1 MKSGNIPSPKPKAR
15 AHGTHGPA
23 GRNEKRKLHPPGAAL
38 TSKEIGDTNSAGQI
52 LVFHSPLSG
61 SSCTTS
67 LANVAW
73 NIASTGRSVLLVDF
87 NLHSPELREYFSPL
101 FGLRGGRP
109 QGLVDM
115 ITDVIAGCHVPGAD
129 PAEVCARGADLSDQ
143 VEQLSRWPVIPG
155 VPEGEI
161 GYLGPGSHHTARL
174 TQLDTIHG
182 SGFARGAL
190 STRFLRE
197 LRTALLDS
205 GYDHVLVDTAPGNGL
220 LGRRCA
226 AVLADQVALCLTLNT
241 TAIHKSARIAAELRT
256 EAPHVP
262 VRPILTRVDLEL
274 PNLDELRDRAY
285 ETFAPWVEASEDDP
299 WRYWGRAEI
308 PYKARIAERLTLAAF
323 LERTWMPSSLF
334 HAYERLTSI
343 LTGGAVP
350 RGRHLTQEQSE
361 QVRLVFEQI
370 RHGAVASVILL
381 ADSRDRSWADWVQP
395 QLEWVGIRVTR
406 PRTDGAPPPDTGG
419 HGIIMVLVSAHL
431 HGSAAF
437 GLLHRLLETAPQQG
451 GNGTHRVLG
460 VTIDEGA
467 PPDGFPEAEWINLR
481 IREEEDARGA
491 LLARFDPRFP
501 SHRSRGPGQGPS
513 YPGAPNPEL
522 ISNAPHGN
530 QNFSGREGFLERL
543 RDLLGQGME
552 DKPPVVLV
560 GMQGS
565 GKSEIV
571 REFVRRFRSDY
582 DLIWWISADRP
593 EKVESSLEELA
604 ATLAERFPDHRS
616 PEADPV
622 LAALRAGR
630 PLNRWLLVYD
640 NAGPP
645 GALDALIPH
654 DHGHVIITSYDRDW
668 EAYGHRRCL
677 QVGPFSEDEVVEL
690 FRDRLS
696 EIDAETALALSRRLG
711 HLPAQLHR
719 ALEWLNS
726 GQRLDGAAEAVAE
739 YTRLLDEREPSVVRG
754 AGSFEERLSSSLA
767 LDELEQYHPA
777 SLCLIR
783 LAAHLSPDGVPED
796 LLRSPR
802 AVSEYTEADPRY
814 RTGRVNFNHV
824 HFQLTRVLLMDFDRQ
839 LKMFSVHPAV
849 QEVVRD
855 RIPAGE
861 RARVRESVRQVLASY
876 APHDEEADDPRH
888 DHRYQNL
895 RWQIVPSG
903 ASLSGDDEVRR
914 WLVNQVRYHHRKG
927 ELEAALELGTP
938 LLSAWTDTFGERDRL
953 RLHLATQLANV
964 HRSRGEHR
972 EAGRLNS
979 RTLEL
984 QREVLGERHP
994 FTLLTRRG
1002 MGADLRALGRFA
1014 SALEHDRETYSAY
1027 LAGRG
1032 PHHQHTLLAE
1042 HNLALSLSAAGDY
1055 AEALRV
1061 GEGAHR
1067 VTREILG
1074 HRHPYT
1080 WILSSATATYRRR
1093 TGEYVM
1099 AHRQIHQAAGM
1110 LRRTIGELSS
1120 HTLHARKELAVNERL
1135 VGDPEQALERIRRT
1149 HEQHR
1154 GEYGDEHPR
1163 SLAMA
1168 LALAAGLAAADRY
1181 DLALHQARTC
1191 VDGYTG
1197 VFGPDHPF
1205 TLAARANLAA
1215 YACRTGHVGEAETQA
1230 RWAHE
1235 GLCSDPQVG
1244 EVHPLALG
1252 AAVNLANALVAKGE
1266 ITEAVALDVRT
1277 QEELH
1282 QVCGTQHPHYEL
1294 AYANYLNS
1302 TARHMGDSVSER
1314 GHIDLEVPEI

>member
-1 MKSGNIPSPKPKAR
+1 M
-15 AHGTHGPA
+15 
-23 GRNEKRKLHPPGAAL
+23 
-38 TSKEIGDTNSAGQI
+38 TSKEIGATNSAGRI
-52 LVFHSPLSG
+52 LVFHSPLPG

-87 NLHSPELREYFSPL
+87 NLRSPELREYFSPL

-115 ITDVIAGCHVPGAD
+115 ITGVIEGCHVPGAD
-129 PAEVCARGADLSDQ
+129 PAGVCARGADLGDQ
-143 VEQLSRWPVIPG
+143 IERLSRWPVIPG

-161 GYLGPGSHHTARL
+161 GYLGPGTDHAARL
-174 TQLDTIHG
+174 TRLDTIHG
-182 SGFARGAL
+182 SGFARGGL
-190 STRFLRE
+190 STLFLRA
-197 LRTALLDS
+197 LRSALEDS
-205 GYDHVLVDTAPGNGL
+205 GYDHVLVDTAPGDGL

-226 AVLADQVALCLTLNT
+226 AVLADQVALCLTLGT
-241 TAIHKSARIAAELRT
+241 TAIHRSARIAADLRA

-262 VRPILTRVDLEL
+262 VRPVLTRVDLEL
-274 PNLDELRDRAY
+274 PNLDELRDRVYA
-285 ETFAPWVEASEDDP
+285 TFAPWVEADQDDP
-299 WRYWGRAEI
+299 WRYWGRVEI

-334 HAYERLTSI
+334 HAYERLTSV
-343 LTGGAVP
+343 LTGGEVP

-370 RHGAVASVILL
+370 RHGAVASVVLL

-395 QLEWVGIRVTR
+395 QLEWVGIRVHR
-406 PRTDGAPPPDTGG
+406 PRPDRGSPLPDTGG
-419 HGIIMVLVSAHL
+419 QGIIMALVSDHL
-431 HGSAAF
+431 HGSPAF
-437 GLLHRLLETAPQQG
+437 ALLNRLLEAPQGRG
-451 GNGTHRVLG
+451 GNGAHRVLG
-460 VTIDEGA
+460 VTIGEGTP
-467 PPDGFPEAEWINLR
+467 PPDFPDAEWINLR
-481 IREEEDARGA
+481 IREEDDARGA

-582 DLIWWISADRP
+582 DLIWWIRADRP
-593 EKVESSLEELA
+593 EKVEASLSELA
-604 ATLAERFPDHRS
+604 ATVAERFPDHRS
-616 PEADPV
+616 PGAEPV

-645 GALDALIPH
+645 GGLDALIPH
-654 DHGHVIITSYDRDW
+654 DHGHVIITSYHREW

-677 QVGPFSEDEVVEL
+677 HVGPFSEGEVAEL
-690 FRDRLS
+690 FRDRLP
-696 EIDAETALALSRRLG
+696 EVGAEDALALSRRLG

-739 YTRLLDEREPSVVRG
+739 YARLLDEREPSVVRG

-783 LAAHLSPDGVPED
+783 LAAYLSPDGFPED

-802 AVSEYTEADPRY
+802 AVSEYGEADPAY
-814 RTGRVNFNHV
+814 RAGRVNFNHV

-839 LKMFSVHPAV
+839 LRMFSVHPAV

-861 RARVRESVRQVLASY
+861 RARVRESVCQVLASY

-888 DHRYQNL
+888 DRRYQNL
-895 RWQIVPSG
+895 RWQIIPSG
-903 ASLSGDDEVRR
+903 AHRSRDDEVRR

-927 ELEAALELGTP
+927 ELEAALELGSP
-938 LLSAWTDTFGERDRL
+938 LLRHWTDAFGERDRL

-972 EAGRLNS
+972 EAGALNG

-1002 MGADLRALGRFA
+1002 MGADLRALGRFR
-1014 SALEHDRETYSAY
+1014 SALDHDRETYSAY

-1055 AEALRV
+1055 PQALSV

-1067 VTREILG
+1067 VTREVLG
-1074 HRHPYT
+1074 QGHPYT
-1080 WILSSATATYRRR
+1080 WILSSAAATYRRR

-1099 AHRQIHQAAGM
+1099 AHRQIQQAARM
-1110 LRRTIGELSS
+1110 LSRTIGELSS
-1120 HTLHARKELAVNERL
+1120 HTLHALKELAANERL
-1135 VGDPEQALERIRRT
+1135 VGDPGQALERIRRT
-1149 HEQHR
+1149 HERHR
-1154 GEYGDEHPR
+1154 REYGGEHPR
-1163 SLAMA
+1163 SLAMG
-1168 LALAAGLAAADRY
+1168 LELAACLAARERH
-1181 DLALHQARTC
+1181 DLARTQALTC
-1191 VDGYTG
+1191 TEGYAE
-1197 VFGPDHPF
+1197 VFGEDHPF
-1205 TLAARANLAA
+1205 TLVARANLAA
-1215 YACRTGHVGEAETQA
+1215 YACRSGHVREAEVQA
-1230 RWAHE
+1230 RRAQE
-1235 GLCSDPQVG
+1235 GLTADPQVG
-1244 EVHPLALG
+1244 AGHPLALG

-1266 ITEAVALDVRT
+1266 IAEAVALDVRT

-1282 QVCGTQHPHYEL
+1282 RVCGTHHPHYEL

-1314 GHIDLEVPEI
+1314 GHVDLEVPEI